1 MQGISVCAQPRPFSG
16 SNCPFERASAALV
29 HTLHQ
34 QLQNIIGSGGR
45 HLPHTHRASRLG
57 LLRGLMLFRRFR
69 NRTECWFGFHGV
81 RNVCDM

>member
-29 HTLHQ
+29 LTFH

-45 HLPHTHRASRLG
+45 LLPTHTSSVETWPFYEA
-57 LLRGLMLFRRFR
+57 
-69 NRTECWFGFHGV
+69 
-81 RNVCDM
+81 